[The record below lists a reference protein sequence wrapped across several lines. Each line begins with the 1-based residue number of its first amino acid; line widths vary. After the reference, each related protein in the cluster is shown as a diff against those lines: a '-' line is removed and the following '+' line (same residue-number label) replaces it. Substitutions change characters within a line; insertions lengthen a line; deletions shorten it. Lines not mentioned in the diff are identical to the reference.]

1 MAIRK
6 ILSTILDV
14 GIVGVY
20 TPIVLIT
27 TPLLVMNPVGVV
39 TVIPSFLTFTLIG
52 QRCNLAM
59 GLKVGALSIPFLFYA
74 YVEGQH
80 RNDINEREK

>member
-1 MAIRK
+1 MATRK
-6 ILSTILDV
+6 ILSRILDV

-52 QRCNLAM
+52 KKSDLAM
-59 GLKVGALSIPFLFYA
+59 GLKVGAISIPFLLYA
-74 YVEGQH
+74 YEEGQD